1 MFTKTQIRI
10 MKVFAASIV
19 RRFSI
24 KEIADTL
31 KSPYPLIHRSIQD
44 LLNKGFIVKDEKNF
58 LSLNYKSNHMDLAYI
73 ESLRE
78 KELIRKEKTLSLF
91 IQDVLNRIKEDFFV
105 FLIFG
110 SYAEKSNYRDI
121 DFLFITGDESRI
133 NETERILAN
142 IADNFTA
149 KIEIQ
154 VISSKSAQ
162 EMLSNRDKINI
173 MNETLNKHILLFGAE
188 NYYRMVKNAR

>member
-44 LLNKGFIVKDEKNF
+44 LLKGGFIAKDEKDF
-58 LSLNYKSNHMDLAYI
+58 LSLNYKGNNTELVYI
-73 ESLRE
+73 EALRAKDSTI
-78 KELIRKEKTLSLF
+78 KENKLSLF
-91 IQDVLNRIKEDFFV
+91 INDVLERVKEDFFV

-110 SYAEKSNYRDI
+110 SYVEKLTYRDI
-121 DFLFITGDESRI
+121 DFLFIIEDESRV
-133 NETERILAN
+133 NEIERTLEN
-142 IADNFTA
+142 IADNFTN

-154 VISSKSAQ
+154 VISVKSAH
-162 EMLSNRDKINI
+162 EMLSNRDKVNI
-173 MNETLNKHILLFGAE
+173 MNETLNKHILLFGTE
-188 NYYRMVKNAR
+188 NYYRMIKNAR

>member
-110 SYAEKSNYRDI
+110 SYVEKPNYRDI

>member
-10 MKVFAASIV
+10 MKVFVANII

-44 LLNKGFIVKDEKNF
+44 LLKGGFIAKDEKDF
-58 LSLNYKSNHMDLAYI
+58 LSLNYKGNNTELVYI
-73 ESLRE
+73 EALRAKDSTI
-78 KELIRKEKTLSLF
+78 KENKLSLF
-91 IQDVLNRIKEDFFV
+91 INDVLERVKEDFFV

-110 SYAEKSNYRDI
+110 SYVEKLTYRDI
-121 DFLFITGDESRI
+121 DFLFIIEDESRV
-133 NETERILAN
+133 NEIERTLEN
-142 IADNFTA
+142 IADNFTN

-154 VISSKSAQ
+154 VISVKSAH
-162 EMLSNRDKINI
+162 EMLSNRDKVNI
-173 MNETLNKHILLFGAE
+173 MNETLNKHILLFGTE
-188 NYYRMVKNAR
+188 NYYRMIKNAR